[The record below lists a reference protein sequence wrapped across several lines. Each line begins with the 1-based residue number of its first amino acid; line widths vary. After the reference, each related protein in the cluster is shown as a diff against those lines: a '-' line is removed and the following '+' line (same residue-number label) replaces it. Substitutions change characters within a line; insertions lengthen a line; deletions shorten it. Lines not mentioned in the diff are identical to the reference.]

1 MHKIEERLYGFKV
14 TVSGIIE
21 EAEAEEIGA
30 TLFAL
35 IGTRKTP
42 FGLLIDCRNLVPLAS
57 AVAITIE
64 EGYAACSQTGCK
76 AVVAVINSPVI
87 RGQLM
92 QMSCSAASTD
102 RDRVIDASKDLDWE
116 KKAVLWLTDAIEPVR
131 PQPSKQPQT

>member
-1 MHKIEERLYGFKV
+1 MHKIEECLYGFKV
-14 TVSGIIE
+14 TASGIIE

-30 TLFAL
+30 TLIAL

-42 FGLLIDCRNLVPLAS
+42 FGLLIDCRNLVPFAS

-64 EGYAACSQTGCK
+64 EGYAACSRAGCK
-76 AVVAVINSPVI
+76 TVVAVINSPVV

-92 QMSCSAASTD
+92 QISCSAASAD
-102 RDRVIDASKDLDWE
+102 RDRIIDVSKDLDWE
-116 KKAVLWLTDAIEPVR
+116 KKAVLWLTDAVGPVR